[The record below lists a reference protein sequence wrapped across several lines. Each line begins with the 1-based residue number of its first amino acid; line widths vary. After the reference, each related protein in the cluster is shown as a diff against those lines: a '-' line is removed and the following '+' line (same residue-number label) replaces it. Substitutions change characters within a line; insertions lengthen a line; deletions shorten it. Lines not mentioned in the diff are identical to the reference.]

1 MGGMPSPAK
10 PIQLSVRPS
19 HHFIPDLASQ
29 LSIPPSIPPE
39 STITLEGFIRA
50 RIAFPDDISRFTSAN
65 KQYLK
70 PDVTISMTATLPW
83 LNRTLPDFDF
93 QRSFN
98 VRFPCAFSKTSS
110 LQSVS
115 PGSSSNLSWKVTN
128 LGNKA
133 IGGEIAP
140 CREVQVQLTTP
151 SEHSTLSDDH
161 AQPVDEVALGM
172 PLIGPRSATS
182 LSQTLTILPDVRAP
196 LRLKVTLGLYIADA
210 SWQESEWSENGA
222 GDDQSEP
229 GLVLVQLAELTLQVS
244 KAYQYSPVS
253 GLLMII
259 NSQTAPARLVA
270 LRELIW
276 KDLGMAAD
284 CWDVDL
290 NGGLHLDKDGEK
302 VHVLSMY
309 DGKTILMLGET
320 FRSSTEAS
328 QTVANLCDSREIRRS
343 SAAGTSY
350 LALGLCQNE
359 IYRKVIQHSVFN
371 VPGRVA
377 DIAADTPNSARFP
390 NAGVLANAVLQ
401 QKQNNDQLTTT
412 FMLPVKRRKYHL
424 LGPGLDRQ
432 AQTAAKTIRKKLPMS
447 RCLVTTTT
455 SLSTS
460 ASNGAAT
467 GSADHI
473 VVLLGADRNMPLSAS
488 ESTHGQDQSLSA
500 LERYMVISALISKRR
515 AQLLWTDTTPDE
527 QEFSFVARSAICSL
541 STDCLKEL
549 GIYAYSTFAKGAVE
563 LPAATNAESHLRI
576 HFPTMAAI
584 LYPDEVQT
592 HVPRAVVDVL
602 VYCLAACRPQSKAQI
617 LAEFCIPNGP
627 CRKRLGKYLDDVI
640 EKRLQ
645 SRESGAGTLAS
656 VRSRAQE
663 IHSRRHR
670 DTRDTYGRI
679 VQRAAALTNMSE
691 YAFAHATRSTV
702 DVVPASEVF
711 SAEQW
716 DARFNTIE
724 QNTRRIENEEERT
737 RNALAKSMVTLIST
751 GAANQNSEQA

>member
-10 PIQLSVRPS
+10 PIQLCVRPS
-19 HHFIPDLASQ
+19 DHFIPDLASQ

-65 KQYLK
+65 KPYLK
-70 PDVTISMTATLPW
+70 PDVTISITATLPW
-83 LNRTLPDFDF
+83 LDRTLPDFDF

-115 PGSSSNLSWKVTN
+115 PGSSSSLSWEITNLS
-128 LGNKA
+128 NKA

-151 SEHSTLSDDH
+151 SEYSTLSDDH
-161 AQPVDEVALGM
+161 TQPVDEVALGM
-172 PLIGPRSATS
+172 PLIAPRSATS
-182 LSQTLTILPDVRAP
+182 LSQTLTILPDARAP

-210 SWQESEWSENGA
+210 SWQESEGSENGA

-244 KAYQYSPVS
+244 EAYQYSPAS
-253 GLLMII
+253 GLLMIV

-276 KDLGMAAD
+276 NDLGMAAD

-350 LALGLCQNE
+350 LALGMCQSE
-359 IYRKVIQHSVFN
+359 AFQKVMQHSVFN

-401 QKQNNDQLTTT
+401 QKQNNDQSTTT

-473 VVLLGADRNMPLSAS
+473 VVLLGAVRNMPLSAS
-488 ESTHGQDQSLSA
+488 ESTHTQDQSLSA
-500 LERYMVISALISKRR
+500 FERYMVISALTSKRR

-549 GIYAYSTFAKGAVE
+549 GIYAYSAFTKGAIE

-584 LYPDEVQT
+584 LYPDEVHT
-592 HVPRAVVDVL
+592 RVPRAVVDVL

-645 SRESGAGTLAS
+645 SRESGATILAS
-656 VRSRAQE
+656 VRSRAQD

-670 DTRDTYGRI
+670 DTRDIYGRI

-691 YAFAHATRSTV
+691 YAFAHATRSTM

-716 DARFNTIE
+716 DARFDTIE
-724 QNTRRIENEEERT
+724 QNIRRIENEEERT